1 MSPDSGPLFMDIV
14 TMDTAAVYVTSH
26 VAYTAAN
33 HAMAIHSHVLV
44 RFYIGGY
51 ESSLGYVAW

>member
-14 TMDTAAVYVTSH
+14 IMDTAAVYVTSH

-44 RFYIGGY
+44 RFYI
-51 ESSLGYVAW
+51 SSLGYVAW